1 LNYFHTLRLLLS
13 TRCSGRG
20 RQPPLTGSDSVLWR
34 HSRTLGKTTHGK
46 DIAANLKQLGV
57 QTMILQQLL
66 GIELPIIQAPMAG
79 VQGSALAV
87 AVSNA
92 GGLCSLPC
100 AMLSLDAIRHEL
112 AAIKTQ
118 TDKPFNINFFCHVP
132 PEPSAERE
140 AVWRAALSPYYKEY
154 GINVDT
160 IPAGPG
166 RAPFSSEAADVLEE
180 FKPAVVSFHFGLPSE
195 GLLARVKAW
204 GAKILSSATTIEEA
218 RWLEA
223 HGVDAIIAQGLEAG
237 GHRGMFL
244 SEDLSTQ
251 VGLFALLPQIVR
263 AVKLPVIAAGGI
275 AEAKGVAAAMALGAA
290 GVQIGTAYLLC
301 PEATTSAVHRAALKS
316 EAARHTA
323 LTNLFTGRPARGIV
337 NRIMTELGPIS
348 TATPAFP
355 LATAAITPLRAKAES
370 RSSADFSPLWCGQNA
385 SGCNEVPAAEL
396 TRALA
401 ADL

>member
-1 LNYFHTLRLLLS
+1 
-13 TRCSGRG
+13 
-20 RQPPLTGSDSVLWR
+20 
-34 HSRTLGKTTHGK
+34 
-46 DIAANLKQLGV
+46 
-57 QTMILQQLL
+57 
-66 GIELPIIQAPMAG
+66 
-79 VQGSALAV
+79 V

-92 GGLCSLPC
+92 GGLGSLPC

-118 TDKPFNINFFCHVP
+118 TDKPFNINFFCHAP

-337 NRIMTELGPIS
+337 NRIMKELGPIS